1 MPELIWEHRGGWI
14 GDGIPGG
21 GGALPYTVPGLILE
35 EMFSGWERV
44 MKQREQQDSQWYFCN
59 KGS

>member
-21 GGALPYTVPGLILE
+21 GG
-35 EMFSGWERV
+35 
-44 MKQREQQDSQWYFCN
+44 
-59 KGS
+59 GSAIHSAWADP